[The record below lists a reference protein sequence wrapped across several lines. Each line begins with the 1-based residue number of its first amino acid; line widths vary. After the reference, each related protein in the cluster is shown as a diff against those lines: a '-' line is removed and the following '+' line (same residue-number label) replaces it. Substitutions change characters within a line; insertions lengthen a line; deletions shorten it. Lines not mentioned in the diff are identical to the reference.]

1 MSAVRLAGVRQPFT
15 PNKYRHV
22 PEILRVRRAKR
33 RGLVGQPGIVH
44 TTVEG
49 SLVRAEHNVRSVAV
63 GTTVNPSPPAQI
75 RTCRLPAYG
84 SYLE

>member
-49 SLVRAEHNVRSVAV
+49 SLVRAEHNVRSNGMDAPIVLIGIDAPKWRC
-63 GTTVNPSPPAQI
+63 G
-75 RTCRLPAYG
+75 
-84 SYLE
+84 